1 MLVTLSALENNI
13 INKNFK
19 MTCKESTEYFGQKYH
34 CWKENGHGVVDL
46 KKAISQSCDIYF
58 YEVARLLG
66 VDRLNETARRFGLGE
81 NVFKGFVEERKGV
94 VPSTKWKRN
103 MLGSHGI

>member
-1 MLVTLSALENNI
+1 MNEKPLSNKALSALYPPGSTIKMLVTLSALENNI

-46 KKAISQSCDIYF
+46 KSYKS
-58 YEVARLLG
+58 VL
-66 VDRLNETARRFGLGE
+66 
-81 NVFKGFVEERKGV
+81 
-94 VPSTKWKRN
+94 
-103 MLGSHGI
+103 

>member
-19 MTCKESTEYFGQKYH
+19 NDLQKIRQNIFGQKYH

-58 YEVARLLG
+58 YEVTRLLG
-66 VDRLNETARRFGLGE
+66 VDRLNA
-81 NVFKGFVEERKGV
+81 
-94 VPSTKWKRN
+94 
-103 MLGSHGI
+103 